1 MAGYLVLLYVDEAN
15 LATNMPDDLLAAHGK
30 FAAVHGEAIRGGGW
44 LAPTSTAT
52 SLRTVGDTPGY
63 APGAGAEAVDGPF
76 VETKEALA
84 GYYLLEVDDLDAALA
99 VARDVPAPFGGVEVR
114 PLIPTS

>member
-1 MAGYLVLLYVDEAN
+1 MAGYLILLYVDEATFAAN
-15 LATNMPDDLLAAHGK
+15 QPDDLLAAHGK
-30 FAAVHGEAIRGGGW
+30 FQAAHADAVRGGGW
-44 LAPTSTAT
+44 LAPTATAT
-52 SLRTVGDTPGY
+52 TVRGTVSSPDY
-63 APGAGAEAVDGPF
+63 APGDGAEVTDGPY

-84 GYYLLEVDDLDAALA
+84 GYYLLDVPDLDAALA

>member
-1 MAGYLVLLYVDEAN
+1 MAGYLILLYVDESRE
-15 LATNMPDDLLAAHGK
+15 LPDDLLAAHGK

-44 LAPTSTAT
+44 LAPTATAT
-52 SLRTVGDTPGY
+52 SLRATGDTPGY
-63 APGAGAEAVDGPF
+63 SAGTNAEATDGPF
-76 VETKEALA
+76 VETKEALG

-99 VARDVPAPFGGVEVR
+99 IARDVPAPFGGVEVR

>member
-1 MAGYLVLLYVDEAN
+1 MRENPETDRVPRALEPGL
-15 LATNMPDDLLAAHGK
+15 PD
-30 FAAVHGEAIRGGGW
+30 
-44 LAPTSTAT
+44 
-52 SLRTVGDTPGY
+52 VGDGSL
-63 APGAGAEAVDGPF
+63 AVTDGPF